1 MRLSDLDKYNNIVIQ
16 CHDNPDADAIGCGFA
31 LYSFLKSIGKDV
43 RFIYRGRNRITK
55 SNLVIMLKELEIPI
69 EYEPEFEEMPELLIN
84 VDCQFGQ
91 RNVTDTEAK
100 VHAVID
106 HHKVSGVLPDLSE
119 VRSAIGSC
127 ATVIWSMLKDEGYE
141 PNDSQKIAT
150 ALYYGLYTDT
160 NKLSEMAHPLDRDM
174 IDDLT
179 SVDMSLIRLMS
190 NSNISLEELKITGNA
205 ILGYKYLEDHAA
217 LIIEADPC
225 DPNILGVI
233 SDFALETDKVDVTV
247 AYYVGLKE
255 IKFSVRSCTKTVHA
269 NDLAAFIADNIGG
282 AGGHMNKAGGVIW
295 PDKVDGDAGELFEKR
310 LTEYSS
316 LYEIMYAK
324 DTTLDRDSMKL
335 YSKREQEL
343 GTVRLT
349 DIFPEKTHITLRTLE
364 GDINTVI
371 EGDTYLMIGIEGEIY
386 PIKEEKLKRSYRFSD
401 KPYTANFD
409 YQPTV
414 KNSVTGD
421 KKSVIEFAH
430 TVISSGGARIYA
442 RPLTRAVKLFTQWDN
457 ERYYLGNIGDYI
469 AVREDDPHDIYV
481 VNGGLFD
488 KLYQECD

>member
-141 PNDSQKIAT
+141 PNDSKKIAT

-190 NSNISLEELKITGNA
+190 NAFGIS
-205 ILGYKYLEDHAA
+205 
-217 LIIEADPC
+217 
-225 DPNILGVI
+225 
-233 SDFALETDKVDVTV
+233 SF
-247 AYYVGLKE
+247 VGLSSKTA
-255 IKFSVRSCTKTVHA
+255 SVRFFFC
-269 NDLAAFIADNIGG
+269 
-282 AGGHMNKAGGVIW
+282 
-295 PDKVDGDAGELFEKR
+295 
-310 LTEYSS
+310 
-316 LYEIMYAK
+316 
-324 DTTLDRDSMKL
+324 
-335 YSKREQEL
+335 
-343 GTVRLT
+343 
-349 DIFPEKTHITLRTLE
+349 
-364 GDINTVI
+364 
-371 EGDTYLMIGIEGEIY
+371 
-386 PIKEEKLKRSYRFSD
+386 FS
-401 KPYTANFD
+401 T
-409 YQPTV
+409 
-414 KNSVTGD
+414 
-421 KKSVIEFAH
+421 
-430 TVISSGGARIYA
+430 
-442 RPLTRAVKLFTQWDN
+442 
-457 ERYYLGNIGDYI
+457 
-469 AVREDDPHDIYV
+469 
-481 VNGGLFD
+481 NG
-488 KLYQECD
+488 